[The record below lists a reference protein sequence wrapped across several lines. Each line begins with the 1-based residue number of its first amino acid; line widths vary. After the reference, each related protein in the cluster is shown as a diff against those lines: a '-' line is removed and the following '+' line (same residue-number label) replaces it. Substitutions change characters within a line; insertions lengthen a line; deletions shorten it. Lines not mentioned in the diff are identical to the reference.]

1 VRHVHAI
8 DLAESIA
15 IEGPGSATDRL
26 ASGLRAAILEGR
38 MRPGDVVPSTRALA
52 SAVGVARGTVVR
64 VYDELSGEGYLDS
77 VAGSGTFV
85 SANVSARVG
94 HRHAEPA
101 GEAGEANTAGTAGTE
116 SQQRAER
123 STPPGDVIEL
133 RPGIPSTASIS
144 RPDWASA
151 WRRAVSGDV
160 PSGYPPPSGL
170 ESLREQ
176 IARHLF
182 HSRGFRCEPSDVVV
196 TSGARESLA
205 LVALGLAAHQG
216 RVLRVGCENPGHI
229 GSRRVLER
237 LGARVVPI
245 DVRDGGVDL
254 DSVQKVSISALLVT
268 PSHQYPLG
276 GSLDVGRR
284 LQLLEWALRTRSVI
298 IEDDYDSEFRHGA
311 RALPSIASLDTAG
324 LVVHVGSYSKVITPW
339 LRCGYVVAREP
350 AVRAAIL
357 DARADLGETVSG
369 VAQQALAYYLEGG
382 GLTRHLARVRRA
394 YAHKRTLVLD
404 ALGDLA
410 HPDGGL
416 ALGATDGGLH
426 AVLSAAAGSGY
437 AGLASE
443 LRGRGL
449 LVGNLADHYVGTPAG
464 TREGIVFGYG
474 VQTDL
479 VLHSALSTISAT
491 VARMG
496 TGSVRRGPREPES
509 C

>member
-15 IEGPGSATDRL
+15 IEGTGSPAARL
-26 ASGLRAAILEGR
+26 AMGLRAAILEGR
-38 MRPGDVVPSTRALA
+38 MRPGDAVPSTRALA

-64 VYDELSGEGYLDS
+64 VYDELSGEGYLES

-85 SANVSARVG
+85 SANVSAQAG
-94 HRHAEPA
+94 HRPAEPA
-101 GEAGEANTAGTAGTE
+101 AAAHPAGAAADPHAGRRIPLAD
-116 SQQRAER
+116 A
-123 STPPGDVIEL
+123 IEL

-216 RVLRVGCENPGHI
+216 SALSIGCENPGHI
-229 GSRRVLER
+229 GSRRVLAR

-254 DSVQKVSISALLVT
+254 DAVQNAAISAVLVT

-284 LQLLEWALRTRSVI
+284 LHLLEWAARTRSVI
-298 IEDDYDSEFRHGA
+298 IEDDYDSEFRHGS

-324 LVVHVGSYSKVITPW
+324 SVVHVGSYSKVISPW
-339 LRCGYVVAREP
+339 LRCGYVVARDP

-369 VAQQALAYYLEGG
+369 VAQQALAHYLEGG

-394 YAHKRTLVLD
+394 YAHKRALVLD

-410 HPDGGL
+410 HPDAGL
-416 ALGATDGGLH
+416 TLGATDGGLH
-426 AVLSAAAGSGY
+426 AVLSAPSGGGY
-437 AGLASE
+437 AGLASALHE
-443 LRGRGL
+443 QGLR
-449 LVGNLADHYVGTPAG
+449 VGDLAGHYFAPTARA
-464 TREGIVFGYG
+464 REGIVFGYG
-474 VQTDL
+474 AASDL
-479 VLHSALSTISAT
+479 QLLSALATIRAA
-491 VARMG
+491 VL
-496 TGSVRRGPREPES
+496 
-509 C
+509 